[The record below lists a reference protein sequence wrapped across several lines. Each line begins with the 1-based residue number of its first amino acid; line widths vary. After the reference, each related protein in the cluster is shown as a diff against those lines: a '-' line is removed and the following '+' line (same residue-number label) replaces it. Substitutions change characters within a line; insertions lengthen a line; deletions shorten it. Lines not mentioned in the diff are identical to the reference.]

1 MKLAVIGCGY
11 VGLVTGV
18 CFAELGH
25 QVIGVDNDPA
35 KIDLLLQGK
44 CPIYEPGLEPL
55 LAAHLRE
62 ERIRFTTDI
71 REATRECEVIFICVG
86 TPPMPDGSAN
96 LKAVEFVVSQIAEGM
111 DSYRLIVEKST
122 VPVRTGRWLEE
133 LVRSKVKNV
142 PFDIASNPEFLREG
156 SALEDFLHPDR
167 VVIGCN
173 SEKAASLLV
182 NLYTPLNAPVLV
194 TDLASA
200 ELIKHASNSFLAMK
214 ISYINAVAQVCEKT
228 GADINKVAVG
238 LGLDKRIGMDFLKAG
253 IGYGGTCFPKDLR
266 AFVSIAEECGL
277 DFGILRE
284 VDKVNE
290 NMWQS
295 FVGKI
300 ENMLGGVSG
309 KTIALLGL
317 AFKPNTDDM
326 RSAPSIP
333 IAETLIQMGAKVRA
347 YDPVA
352 MENAKKVLPEL
363 EYFSGPY
370 EAAQG
375 ADAVAILTEWQ
386 EFKAI
391 DFSKLQIAMK
401 GKVLADGRNMYSPE
415 RMRELGFVYSG
426 IGRAETPSEQI
437 LVDA

>member
-25 QVIGVDNDPA
+25 TVIGVDNDPS
-35 KIDLLLQGK
+35 KIRALREGK
-44 CPIYEPGLEPL
+44 SPIYEPGLEPL

-62 ERIRFTTDI
+62 GRIRFTESI
-71 REATRECEVIFICVG
+71 QEAAKECEVLFICVG
-86 TPPMPDGSAN
+86 TPPLPDGRAD
-96 LKAVEFVVSQIAEGM
+96 LQAVEYVVSEIAEGM

-122 VPVRTGRWLEE
+122 VPVRTGRWLED
-133 LVRSKVKNV
+133 LVRSKVKNIS
-142 PFDIASNPEFLREG
+142 FDIASNPEFLREG
-156 SALEDFLHPDR
+156 SAVGDFLHPDR

-238 LGLDKRIGMDFLKAG
+238 LGLDKRIGPDFLKAG

-277 DFGILRE
+277 DFGLLKE
-284 VDKVNE
+284 VEKVNDA
-290 NMWQS
+290 MWQG
-295 FVGKI
+295 FVRKI
-300 ENMLGGVSG
+300 DDMLGGVSG

-326 RSAPSIP
+326 RFAPSIP
-333 IAETLIQMGAKVRA
+333 IAQTLLQMGAKVKT

-352 MENAKKVLPEL
+352 MENAKKVLPHL
-363 EYFSGPY
+363 QYCSDAY
-370 EAAQG
+370 ETVDG
-375 ADAVAILTEWQ
+375 ADAVAILTEWN
-386 EFKAI
+386 EFKTL
-391 DFSKLQIAMK
+391 DLNMVKERMK
-401 GKVLADGRNMYSPE
+401 GNAFADGRNLFAPE
-415 RMRELGFVYSG
+415 RIEQMGYAYVG
-426 IGRAETPSEQI
+426 IGRSWPGMALPLS
-437 LVDA
+437 V